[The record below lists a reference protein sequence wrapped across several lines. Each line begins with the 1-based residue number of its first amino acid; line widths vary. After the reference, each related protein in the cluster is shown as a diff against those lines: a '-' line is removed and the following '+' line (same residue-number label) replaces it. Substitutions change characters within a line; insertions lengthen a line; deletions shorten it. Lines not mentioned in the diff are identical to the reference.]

1 MERITI
7 KEYHLEKAYFL
18 NRGKMLQKASRVHFI
33 KDSKV
38 DSEVRGWN
46 RTQMSRAEVDLKA
59 QVLFKSNPKIH
70 ELKQKPNPVP
80 NPEPKSFQTQP
91 HKARTEAELKSPGKV
106 RNETFEFSSELM
118 FDSEVVHFESE
129 NV

>member
-1 MERITI
+1 M
-7 KEYHLEKAYFL
+7 
-18 NRGKMLQKASRVHFI
+18 
-33 KDSKV
+33 

-46 RTQMSRAEVDLKA
+46 RTQTSRAEVDLKA

-70 ELKQKPNPVP
+70 ELKQKPS
-80 NPEPKSFQTQP
+80 KSPTLFPTLSPSPFKAQP